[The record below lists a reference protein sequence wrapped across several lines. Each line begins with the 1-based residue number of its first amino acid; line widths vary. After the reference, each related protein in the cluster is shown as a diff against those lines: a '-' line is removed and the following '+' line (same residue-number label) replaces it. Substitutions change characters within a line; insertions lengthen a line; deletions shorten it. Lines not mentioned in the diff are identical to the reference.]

1 MISDPDQKSQFTIL
15 HKHEAN
21 YVEQFLMKK
30 NRKIEQ
36 CCKNCDDASFIL
48 CVHCAKQYANA
59 LIITE

>member
-30 NRKIEQ
+30 TEKLCNVAKIVMMRLSYYVCIVQ
-36 CCKNCDDASFIL
+36 NNML
-48 CVHCAKQYANA
+48 M
-59 LIITE
+59 L